1 MNEEIKTELKEF
13 LEDGNY
19 SQEEQESLTLSID
32 SVLLNEPSERDNLVF
47 IQQKESQNEI
57 K

>member
-47 IQQKESQNEI
+47 IQQKESH